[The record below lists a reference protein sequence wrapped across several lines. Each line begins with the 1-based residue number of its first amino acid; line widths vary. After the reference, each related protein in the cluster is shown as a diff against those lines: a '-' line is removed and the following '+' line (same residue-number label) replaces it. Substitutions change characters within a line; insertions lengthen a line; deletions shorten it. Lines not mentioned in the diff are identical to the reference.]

1 MEAFYKLSQI
11 GATLGGMYLAKPY
24 ISKLMHI
31 AKTKEVNHDKIAVFK
46 DFSLSIMAFT
56 FAALMNF
63 IKFGNVGL
71 LVAQLFSAIP
81 LTVLHIVE
89 FIDKKKK

>member
-1 MEAFYKLSQI
+1 MEILYKLSQI

-24 ISKLMHI
+24 IAEMVHI
-31 AKTKEVNHDKIAVFK
+31 ARTKEVNHDKIAVFK

-81 LTVLHIVE
+81 LTILHIIE